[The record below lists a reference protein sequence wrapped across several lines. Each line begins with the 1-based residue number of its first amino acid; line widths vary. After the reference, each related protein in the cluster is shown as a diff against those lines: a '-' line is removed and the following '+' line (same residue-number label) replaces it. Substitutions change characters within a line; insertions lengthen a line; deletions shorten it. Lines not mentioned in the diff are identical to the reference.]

1 MERGVMT
8 YKQPISTAGDYGV
21 VQSGSGLSVTDGVI
35 SVVPVALLDQAYFF
49 STQTQT
55 NPVAN
60 AVNII
65 TFDNSAI
72 NVGITLVGGS
82 QITVSKDAN
91 YNFQFVIQI
100 DKTDAGTDLADLWLI
115 RNGTAYP
122 NTNSQVSVEGTVGVL
137 VASWNFTVA
146 LNAGDNIQ
154 VAWQSTDVNMR
165 LLTTP
170 AQVGPI
176 RPATPSVR
184 CTIIQL

>member
-1 MERGVMT
+1 MECGLMT
-8 YKQPISTAGDYGV
+8 YKLPISTAGDYGV

-65 TFDNSAI
+65 TFDNAAI
-72 NVGITLVGGS
+72 NVGINLVGGS
-82 QITVSKDAN
+82 EITVSKTAN

-100 DKTDAGTDLADLWLI
+100 DKTDAGTDLADLWLV
-115 RNGTAYP
+115 RNGTNYP

-146 LNAGDNIQ
+146 LDAGDNIEI
-154 VAWQSTDVNMR
+154 AWQSTDINLR

-170 AQVGPI
+170 EQVGPT

>member
-1 MERGVMT
+1 MT
-8 YKQPISTAGDYGV
+8 YKQPISVANDYGV
-21 VQSGSGLSVTDGVI
+21 IQAGTGLGITDGIV
-35 SVVPVALLDQAYFF
+35 SVVPVSLLDQAYFF

-60 AVNII
+60 TANIV
-65 TFDNSAI
+65 TFNNSAI

-100 DKTDAGTDLADLWLI
+100 DKTDAGVDLADLWLV
-115 RNGTAYP
+115 RNGVNYP
-122 NTNSQVSVEGTVGVL
+122 NTNSQVSVEGTIGVL

-146 LNAGDNIQ
+146 LTAGDNVQ
-154 VAWQSTDVNMR
+154 VAWQSTDINMR

-170 AQVGPI
+170 AQIGPD
-176 RPATPSVR
+176 RPATPSAR